1 VYEYTKLLKVA
12 TSSEVRS
19 QFSSK
24 IKTLEETITIE
35 EKRLKRLKN
44 NAAAQ
49 KQSREKKKK
58 KLEKENIVEVYNTPG
73 RPSYLMNDPNLLE
86 KMHSCIEFGAAD
98 HKRRK
103 EVIKVRTI
111 KHL

>member
-1 VYEYTKLLKVA
+1 VYEYTKLLQVI

-24 IKTLEETITIE
+24 IRTLEEIITVKK
-35 EKRLKRLKN
+35 KRLKHLKN

-58 KLEKENIVEVYNTPG
+58 KLEKENIVEVYNILG
-73 RPSYLMNDPNLLE
+73 HPSYLMNNPNLLK
-86 KMHSCIEFGAAD
+86 KMHSCIEFDAAD
-98 HKRRK
+98 HK
-103 EVIKVRTI
+103 
-111 KHL
+111 